1 MSQPP
6 QWLATARMLRRT
18 GFGTTGA
25 QVDAVVKQDWSGY
38 LDWALSL
45 DPNAD
50 PGAIATPMPKSPIPQ
65 YPPSGASATEIA
77 AFGQELVARMQEL
90 SGWWLRRMAAVQQP
104 IHEKLTLLWH
114 NHFATS
120 AEKVNA
126 AQLMGEQ
133 NEKLR
138 TLKLGDFGS
147 LAWAMLTDGA
157 MLHWLDGDVNTAA
170 APNENLSRE
179 FMELFTMGHAN
190 GYTEIDV
197 KEGAKTLTGR
207 HLKPD
212 GSTVIYAE
220 HHDESVK
227 TVLGVTG
234 NLTDTDFCNI
244 VLRQPASAAFVAGT
258 LWRLLASDQP
268 ASPDTVTRL
277 VASYGPNRDLKALT
291 KAVVLDPEFTKA
303 AGTVVSTPVEWL
315 MGIVRSL
322 AVPLDDEHVLADL
335 DQVLRVMGQRPFYP
349 PDVGG
354 WPRGQLWLSTNSAAA
369 RVWAAN
375 RLLALSDISAVEQM
389 ASSERID
396 GVGYLF
402 GIGAWSDRSAAAL
415 KPLVSDPHRLVAA
428 AVITPEYVTS

>member
-25 QVDAVVKQDWSGY
+25 QVDAVVNQNWSTY
-38 LDWALSL
+38 LDTVLTL

-50 PGAIATPMPKSPIPQ
+50 PGAVATPIPSFPMPQ
-65 YPPSGASATEIA
+65 YPSEGMSADQIQTFQLDLLA
-77 AFGQELVARMQEL
+77 KLQEL
-90 SGWWLRRMAAVQQP
+90 SGWWLRRMATVKEP
-104 IHEKLTLLWH
+104 FHEKLTLLWH

-126 AQLMGEQ
+126 AHLMAVQ

-138 TLKLGDFGS
+138 TMALGDFHT
-147 LAWAMLTDGA
+147 LADAMLNDGA
-157 MLHWLDGDVNTAA
+157 MLHWLDGDSTTALH
-170 APNENLSRE
+170 PNENLSRE
-179 FMELFTMGHAN
+179 FMELFCLGHGN
-190 GYTEIDV
+190 GYTENDV
-197 KEGAKTLTGR
+197 RQGSRALTGR
-207 HLKPD
+207 HVEAD
-212 GSTVIYAE
+212 GTVRLYPAYR
-220 HHDESVK
+220 DTTDK

-234 NLTDTDFCNI
+234 NIDDSGFCDI
-244 VLRQPASAAFVAGT
+244 VLNQPASPEFIAGT
-258 LWRLLASDQP
+258 LWRLLASDLP
-268 ASPDTVTRL
+268 ASPDTLTRL
-277 VASYGPNRDLKALT
+277 AAAYGPNRDLKALT

-303 AGTVVSTPVEWL
+303 AGTLVSTPVEWL
-315 MGIVRSL
+315 MGIVRAL
-322 AVPLDDEHVLADL
+322 AVPLDDDHVVADL

-375 RLLALSDISAVEQM
+375 RLIPLSDISAVEKM
-389 ASSERID
+389 AASERID

-415 KPLVSDPHRLVAA
+415 NPLVDDPHRLVAA